1 MMINGDDGTTWSI
14 GRDDTLRVY
23 RKGVFF
29 ILIACMVG
37 YPGRIADGDVS
48 DRQMD
53 RYESELLELFQA
65 FGSDQTEKRRCWI
78 HR

>member
-1 MMINGDDGTTWSI
+1 MI
-14 GRDDTLRVY
+14 TLRVY
-23 RKGVFF
+23 RKGFLF